1 LVIDVLYGVEDF
13 VRPFQDVGQVKRI
26 IIIVMG
32 VWGSGEEE
40 FEVGKVEGLEVYLFG
55 FFGGLGE
62 WVLGGL
68 GLVGE
73 ELL

>member
-1 LVIDVLYGVEDF
+1 
-13 VRPFQDVGQVKRI
+13 
-26 IIIVMG
+26 MG

>member
-1 LVIDVLYGVEDF
+1 
-13 VRPFQDVGQVKRI
+13 
-26 IIIVMG
+26 MG
-32 VWGSGEEE
+32 VWRSGEEE
-40 FEVGKVEGLEVYLFG
+40 FKVRKVEGLEVYLFG
-55 FFGGLGE
+55 FLGGLGE